1 MLMRSPKPIDKT
13 FTVNLKPQFIEVPLA
28 QAYLNTLLSLFGERG
43 IPVELIANLQNF
55 RTIVRRS
62 FGSTTYSCIAV
73 VGKQFLEKGFRLKA
87 FSTSALEDF
96 RFKTGVNILTT
107 AMGWG
112 KPFVALCE
120 FPAPAMWQKYTELAF
135 YIAKA
140 LKIKPKKLEQ
150 IISASNALLPSVKAL
165 RILLTEIAKDS
176 DSIRVARCTDDL
188 SEDGESKS
196 LETCTSEAVVAVAD
210 HRLVFVMYLANLA
223 GHLQPRKHVHSLLD
237 VFEVEITPKV
247 SSTEPSTGSS

>member
-1 MLMRSPKPIDKT
+1 MMLKRSPKPIDKT

-28 QAYLNTLLSLFGERG
+28 QAYLNTLLSLFGDRG

-62 FGSTTYSCIAV
+62 FGSATYSCIAV

-87 FSTSALEDF
+87 FSTSGLEDF
-96 RFKTGVNILTT
+96 RFKASVNILTT

-120 FPAPAMWQKYTELAF
+120 FPAPAMWQKYTDLSF

-176 DSIRVARCTDDL
+176 DSIMVARCTDDL
-188 SEDGESKS
+188 AKDGEKS
-196 LETCTSEAVVAVAD
+196 LMTCTSEAVVAVAD

-223 GHLQPRKHVHSLLD
+223 GHLQPRKHVYSLLD
-237 VFEVEITPKV
+237 VFEVKIAPKV
-247 SSTEPSTGSS
+247 SNAEPGSGSS